1 MRWSTA
7 RVSFA
12 AVSLWCACA
21 AAATGQTGTGQA
33 INGPAGHTALFQ
45 SDAVGFVGTLRA
57 SLVVPGALPPARIVV
72 TAEVR
77 PMLERMWRD
86 SPTFRRQCARLV
98 EASITVVV
106 RLVGPSGE
114 LAVAA
119 AISRIDLQDG
129 LVTSA
134 DVRLGSVEPRYL
146 AHEIEHVLEQLDGV
160 DLRIGRGAWCA
171 RRRDR
176 PSSGT
181 VRDCESD
188 QCWRSA
194 ASELGRRPPSQGDRQ
209 RKSRTHRG
217 GGFKKAGDRVAR
229 LSWPLLFVLSGTSA
243 TLFPQHAT
251 ERQDGPSAGNAGL
264 GIQSCGVRRVSQ
276 QRWPLRRVRFHGR
289 AAALGLER

>member
-1 MRWSTA
+1 MRRSTA

-160 DLRIGRGAWCA
+160 DLRSAAARGVRGVA
-171 RRRDR
+171 
-176 PSSGT
+176 T
-181 VRDCESD
+181 VRRQERFETARAISVGA
-188 QCWRSA
+188 QV

-217 GGFKKAGDRVAR
+217 GG
-229 LSWPLLFVLSGTSA
+229 SQESG
-243 TLFPQHAT
+243 
-251 ERQDGPSAGNAGL
+251 
-264 GIQSCGVRRVSQ
+264 
-276 QRWPLRRVRFHGR
+276 
-289 AAALGLER
+289 